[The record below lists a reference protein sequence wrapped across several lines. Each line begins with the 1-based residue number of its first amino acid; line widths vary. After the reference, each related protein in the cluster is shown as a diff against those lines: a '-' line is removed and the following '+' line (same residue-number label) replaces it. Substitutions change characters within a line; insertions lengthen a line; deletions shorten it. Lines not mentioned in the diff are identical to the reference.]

1 MKKALSA
8 LLLSFVIAA
17 PAMAETTFVLP
28 TGTTAQDDFKKFST
42 DLGLAISYTP
52 LSPAAPLGDLLPGFD
67 AGVAVTAVKIDKNA
81 SYWKNSITPSSDLP
95 DYLLIPKVHIQ
106 VGLPV
111 IPIDIGY
118 MYASVPTT
126 DIKLQGVELKYAIL
140 KGGVA
145 MPAVAIRGAYTKLS
159 GINVFEM
166 ETKSLDLSISKG
178 FLIFTPYAG
187 VGQVWITSTPIGP
200 TATLLNLKKEEIS
213 ETKGFVGAKLTF
225 FPFLNLVAEA
235 GFAKVNL
242 YSLRLNLHF

>member
-1 MKKALSA
+1 MKKALLA

-17 PAMAETTFVLP
+17 PAMAETTFLLP
-28 TGTTAQDDFKKFST
+28 ALQDDFKKFST

-159 GINVFEM
+159 GIDVFEM

-187 VGQVWITSTPIGP
+187 VGQVWITSTPIGL
-200 TATLLNLKKEEIS
+200 TAILLKKEEIS
-213 ETKGFVGAKLTF
+213 EIKGFVGAKLTF

-235 GFAKVNL
+235 GFAKVNM